1 MKLQDSEIIRS
12 CRCREARLGLFEGC
26 YYVVLGEYKD
36 LISEE
41 KRVIVHS
48 NNGRQDYPKEVFDS
62 FENISYRFHKKLKT
76 EAGF

>member
-1 MKLQDSEIIRS
+1 MKIQDHEIIRS
-12 CRCREARLGLFEGC
+12 CRCHTTQLGVLDGC

-41 KRVIVHS
+41 KRVIVHA
-48 NNGRQDYPKEVFDS
+48 GGTRQDYPKEVFDS
-62 FENISYRFHKKLKT
+62 FENISYRFHKKLKA